1 MDLNDIASLREGN
14 RLEAKF
20 AKGGLPKS
28 MWETYSAFANSSGGT
43 ILLGVEEDKATGEL
57 HPVGISN
64 PQAVLDDLWNT
75 ANNPQKVSA
84 NVLSDAGVTV
94 VRLGG
99 TDVIRID
106 VPRAD
111 RKERP
116 VFLNDNPKRCFRRN
130 HSGDYL
136 CSYGEVRAMM
146 RDAAERS
153 QDLAVMER
161 VGMEE
166 LDRGTVD
173 SYRRRYRDGHPGHA
187 WNEYGDDTF
196 LRAIGAA
203 GVGEDGQLHPTMAG
217 LLMFGVDWRIC
228 EELPEYFLD
237 YRQETSPD
245 SRWQDRVV
253 SKGGDWPG
261 NVYGFY
267 YRAYSCMRQA
277 LKVPFKLDG
286 VTRVDDTPAHRAL
299 REALANALTNAN
311 YRERR
316 GVVCVWRE
324 DALTIS
330 NPGDFRIGLE
340 RAMQPGESD
349 PRNAALLAMF
359 SYIDVGER
367 AGSGLPAIM
376 GDWAACGYDAP
387 SYTAELGPDRTTL
400 TLPLSGPETIADEP
414 TAASSGGALQGLSD
428 RERLAVEMASGKGFV
443 TTGALAAAAGVSKQ
457 TASETLRSLSSRGV
471 LSWVGKNP
479 RDPHQRY
486 VLP

>member
-1 MDLNDIASLREGN
+1 
-14 RLEAKF
+14 
-20 AKGGLPKS
+20 
-28 MWETYSAFANSSGGT
+28 
-43 ILLGVEEDKATGEL
+43 
-57 HPVGISN
+57 
-64 PQAVLDDLWNT
+64 
-75 ANNPQKVSA
+75 
-84 NVLSDAGVTV
+84 
-94 VRLGG
+94 
-99 TDVIRID
+99 
-106 VPRAD
+106 
-111 RKERP
+111 
-116 VFLNDNPKRCFRRN
+116 
-130 HSGDYL
+130 
-136 CSYGEVRAMM
+136 
-146 RDAAERS
+146 
-153 QDLAVMER
+153 MER
-161 VGMEE
+161 VEIGE

-187 WNEYGDDTF
+187 WNEYDDDTF

-203 GVGEDGQLHPTMAG
+203 GVGADGRLHPTMAG

-267 YRAYSCMRQA
+267 YRAYSCMKQA

-324 DALTIS
+324 DALAIS

-349 PRNAALLAMF
+349 PRNAGLLAMF

-376 GDWAACGYDAP
+376 GDWEACGYDAP
-387 SYTAELGPDRTTL
+387 GYSIEIDPDRTTL
-400 TLPLSGPETIADEP
+400 TLPLTGPGTTSAEPAGACSGD
-414 TAASSGGALQGLSD
+414 ALQGLSD
-428 RERLAVEMASGKGFV
+428 RERLAVEMAADKGFV
-443 TTGALAAAAGVSKQ
+443 TTGALAAAAGVSRQ
-457 TASETLRSLSSRGV
+457 AASAMLKGLASKGRLLWEGKSSHD
-471 LSWVGKNP
+471 P
-479 RDPHQRY
+479 RQRY
-486 VLP
+486 VLPQSGQ